1 MTSDLFTLKQVAGL
15 MPLSL
20 NTLYR
25 WIQSGRL
32 QVYQATG
39 FIYSWLTTLDNVDL
53 AAQGDGRMQS
63 PHTLTPEQ
71 RQANIVA
78 HQLMQELGYV
88 RADEWSEVSS

>member
-53 AAQGDGRMQS
+53 AAQVDERTQT
-63 PHTLTPEQ
+63 PHAPEQ

-88 RADEWSEVSS
+88 RADEWSEVSP